1 MTTVFEQLDS
11 EWSRLARSR
20 GAARRLAAVCAVAG
34 GARSLADMVAVR
46 HGEQRAVR
54 EYREALLS
62 A

>member
-1 MTTVFEQLDS
+1 ML
-11 EWSRLARSR
+11 RS
-20 GAARRLAAVCAVAG
+20 
-34 GARSLADMVAVR
+34 ARSLADTVAVR